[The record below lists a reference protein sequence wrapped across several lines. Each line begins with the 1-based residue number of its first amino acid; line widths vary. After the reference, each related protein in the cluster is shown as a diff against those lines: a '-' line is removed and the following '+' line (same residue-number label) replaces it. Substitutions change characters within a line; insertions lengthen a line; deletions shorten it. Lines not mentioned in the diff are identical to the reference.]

1 MMTQEELTRYA
12 KASQQNLNAAM
23 AREKVAEMELEEA
36 RTNRQRREGELGVRS
51 IALLERAN
59 RRAGGQTMAG
69 ISPIRRNYHQTVLRR

>member
-12 KASQQNLNAAM
+12 QTSQQNLNAAM

-36 RTNRQRREGELGVRS
+36 RTNRQRREGELGVL

-59 RRAGGQTMAG
+59 QPAQEGTDNG
-69 ISPIRRNYHQTVLRR
+69 

>member
-12 KASQQNLNAAM
+12 QTSQQNLNAAM

-36 RTNRQRREGELGVRS
+36 RTNRQRREGELGVL

-59 RRAGGQTMAG
+59 RPAQEGTDNG
-69 ISPIRRNYHQTVLRR
+69 

>member
-12 KASQQNLNAAM
+12 QSSQQNLNAAM

-36 RTNRQRREGELGVRS
+36 RTNRQRREGELGVL

-59 RRAGGQTMAG
+59 RPAQEGTDNGQV
-69 ISPIRRNYHQTVLRR
+69 YH

>member
-12 KASQQNLNAAM
+12 QSSQQNLNAAM

-36 RTNRQRREGELGVRS
+36 RTNRQRREGELGVL

-59 RRAGGQTMAG
+59 RPAQEGTDNG
-69 ISPIRRNYHQTVLRR
+69 

>member
-12 KASQQNLNAAM
+12 QTSQQNLNAAM

-36 RTNRQRREGELGVRS
+36 RTNRQRREGELGVL

-59 RRAGGQTMAG
+59 RPAQEGTDNGQV
-69 ISPIRRNYHQTVLRR
+69 YH

>member
-12 KASQQNLNAAM
+12 QSSQQNLNAAM

-36 RTNRQRREGELGVRS
+36 RTNRQRREGELGVL

-59 RRAGGQTMAG
+59 QPAQEGTDNG
-69 ISPIRRNYHQTVLRR
+69 

>member
-12 KASQQNLNAAM
+12 QTSQQNLNAAM

-36 RTNRQRREGELGVRS
+36 RTNRQRREGELGVL

-59 RRAGGQTMAG
+59 QPAQEGTDNGQV
-69 ISPIRRNYHQTVLRR
+69 YH